1 LILKKN
7 DRILPS
13 ARRTTQTE
21 SAAMQVRFRVFRS
34 VFQSWESLF
43 QEVADFATKVGPERL
58 ITISHSED
66 KSDGVVTVWYWE

>member
-1 LILKKN
+1 
-7 DRILPS
+7 
-13 ARRTTQTE
+13 
-21 SAAMQVRFRVFRS
+21 MQVRFRVFRS